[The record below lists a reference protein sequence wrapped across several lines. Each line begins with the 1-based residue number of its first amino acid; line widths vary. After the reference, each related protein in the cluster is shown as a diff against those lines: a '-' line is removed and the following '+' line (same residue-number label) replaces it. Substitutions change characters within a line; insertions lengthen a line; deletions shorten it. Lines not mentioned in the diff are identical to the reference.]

1 MEIKTDFLVVGSG
14 IGGLSFALKACE
26 WGDVV
31 IVTKKQDSDSNTNYA
46 QGGIASVS
54 AKDDSFRLHIED
66 TLRAGDG
73 LCNPEVVRRV
83 VEAGPECI
91 DELIQIGVK
100 FSRKKGKEDD
110 FDLGLEGGHSRNRV
124 VHATDLTGRE
134 IENALLQA
142 VKSKTNIKILEDHIA
157 IDLITQHHL
166 KGYQRKPGEKI
177 KCWGAYVLDKE
188 KNQVITCLSKI
199 TLLATGGA
207 GRVYVHTTNP
217 TIATGD
223 GLAMAYRAGTE
234 VANLEFIQ
242 FHPTALY
249 HKKADSFLIS
259 EAVRGEG
266 GILRLNSGET
276 FMEKYHPQREL
287 APRDVVARAIDFELK
302 KRGDSC
308 VYLDI
313 THLDQKFIKLRFPN
327 IYGECLS
334 LGLDITKDWIPVVPA
349 AHYIC
354 GGVSTDLEG
363 RTGIEN
369 LYVCGEVA
377 CTGMHGANRLASN
390 SLLEAVAF
398 AHFSANSVKNMLS
411 AIPSASLREG
421 EQGRTMKEIPF
432 PTIPQWSL
440 EGVFDQQEWVIISHN
455 RDWIQKFMWDY
466 VGIVRSNRR
475 LKQAKRRI
483 DILLDEITEFYK
495 VNPVT
500 YDVIEL
506 RNIATVAKLIV
517 ECALKR
523 KESRGLHYN
532 IDYPKKDDKNWLK
545 DTILKSEEV

>member
-1 MEIKTDFLVVGSG
+1 MEIRTDFLVIGSG
-14 IGGLSFALKACE
+14 IGGLSFALQASE
-26 WGDVV
+26 FGEVV
-31 IVTKKQDSDSNTNYA
+31 IVTKKEDSESNTNYA
-46 QGGIASVS
+46 QGGIASVL
-54 AKDDSFRLHIED
+54 AKDDSYELHLED
-66 TLRAGDG
+66 TLKGGAG
-73 LCNPEVVRRV
+73 LCNPEVVKKV
-83 VEAGPECI
+83 VEAGPGCI
-91 DELIQIGVK
+91 EELAEIGVRFTRK
-100 FSRKKGKEDD
+100 RGKKGE
-110 FDLGLEGGHSRNRV
+110 FDLGLEGGHSKNRV
-124 VHATDLTGRE
+124 AHAADLTGKE
-134 IENALLQA
+134 VENSLLRA
-142 VKSKTNIKILEDHIA
+142 VKSKANVKILEDHIA

-166 KGYQRKPGEKI
+166 KDYRRRPDEKI
-177 KCWGAYVLDKE
+177 NCWGAYVLDKD
-188 KNQVITCLSKI
+188 KNQVITCLAKL
-199 TLLATGGA
+199 TLLASGGA
-207 GRVYVHTTNP
+207 GKVYVHTTNP
-217 TIATGD
+217 SIATGD
-223 GLAMAYRAGTE
+223 GLAMAFRAGAE

-249 HKKADSFLIS
+249 HETGNSFLIS

-266 GILRLNSGET
+266 GILRLKSGEA
-276 FMEKYHPQREL
+276 FMENYHPRKEL

-327 IYGECLS
+327 IYGKCLS

-354 GGVSTDLEG
+354 GGVVTDLQG

-369 LYVCGEVA
+369 LYACGEVA

-398 AHFSANSVKNMLS
+398 AHFSADSAKNRLRS
-411 AIPSASLREG
+411 FTDFSFPEIPS
-421 EQGRTMKEIPF
+421 
-432 PTIPQWSL
+432 WSL
-440 EGVFDQQEWVIISHN
+440 EGVFDEQEWVIIAHN

-475 LKQAKRRI
+475 LEQAKKRI
-483 DILLDEITEFYK
+483 SILLDEITQFYK

-506 RNIATVAKLIV
+506 RNIATVAKLII

-532 IDYPKKDDKNWLK
+532 IDYPDRDDKNWLK
-545 DTILKSEEV
+545 DTVLRSKEA

>member
-1 MEIKTDFLVVGSG
+1 MEIKTDFLVIGSG

-26 WGDVV
+26 LGDVV
-31 IVTKKQDSDSNTNYA
+31 IVTKKEDSESNTNYA
-46 QGGIASVS
+46 QGGIASVL
-54 AKDDSFRLHIED
+54 AKDDSFELHVED

-73 LCNPEVVRRV
+73 LCDPEVVRRV
-83 VEAGPECI
+83 VEVGPGCI
-91 DELIQIGVK
+91 EELIQVGVQ
-100 FSRKKGKEDD
+100 FTRKRGKEDE
-110 FDLGLEGGHSRNRV
+110 FDLGLEGGHSKNRV
-124 VHATDLTGRE
+124 VHAADLTGRE
-134 IENALLQA
+134 VENSLLSA
-142 VKSKTNIKILEDHIA
+142 VKAKKNVKILEDHIA
-157 IDLITQHHL
+157 VDLITQHHL
-166 KGYQRKPGEKI
+166 KDYQRKPGEKI

-188 KNQVITCLSKI
+188 KNLVLTCLSKF

-217 TIATGD
+217 SIATGD
-223 GLAMAYRAGTE
+223 GLAMAYRAGAE

-249 HKKADSFLIS
+249 HDKANSFLIS

-266 GILRLNSGET
+266 GILRLKSGET
-276 FMEKYHPQREL
+276 FMEKYHPRKEL
-287 APRDVVARAIDFELK
+287 APRDVVARAIDHELK
-302 KRGDSC
+302 KRGESC

-327 IYGECLS
+327 IYGKCLS
-334 LGLDITKDWIPVVPA
+334 LGLDITKDPIPVVPA

-354 GGVSTDLEG
+354 GGVATDLEG
-363 RTGIEN
+363 RTKIEN
-369 LYVCGEVA
+369 LYACGEVTG
-377 CTGMHGANRLASN
+377 TGMHGANRLASN

-398 AHFSANSVKNMLS
+398 AHFSAKS
-411 AIPSASLREG
+411 AKAKFSSMKDFSFPPIPS
-421 EQGRTMKEIPF
+421 
-432 PTIPQWSL
+432 WSL

-475 LKQAKRRI
+475 LEQARRRI
-483 DILLDEITEFYK
+483 SILLDEITEFYK

-506 RNIATVAKLIV
+506 RNIATVAKLII
-517 ECALKR
+517 ECALAR

-532 IDYPKKDDKNWLK
+532 IDYPDKDDKNWLK
-545 DTILKSEEV
+545 DTKLRSKEE

>member
-1 MEIKTDFLVVGSG
+1 MEIKTDFLVIGSG
-14 IGGLSFALKACE
+14 IGGLSFALQASE
-26 WGDVV
+26 LGEVV
-31 IVTKKQDSDSNTNYA
+31 IVTKKEDSESNTNYA
-46 QGGIASVS
+46 QGGIASVL
-54 AKDDSFRLHIED
+54 AKDDSYELHLED
-66 TLRAGDG
+66 TLKGGAG
-73 LCNPEVVRRV
+73 LCNPEVVKKV
-83 VEAGPECI
+83 VEAGPGCI
-91 DELIQIGVK
+91 EELVEIGVR
-100 FSRKKGKEDD
+100 FSKKKGKEEE
-110 FDLGLEGGHSRNRV
+110 FDLGLEGGHSKNRV
-124 VHATDLTGRE
+124 AHAADLTGKE
-134 IENALLQA
+134 VENSLLRA
-142 VKSKTNIKILEDHIA
+142 VKSKTNVQILEDHIA

-166 KGYQRKPGEKI
+166 KSYQRKPKERI
-177 KCWGAYVLDKE
+177 KCWGAYVLDKDR
-188 KNQVITCLSKI
+188 NQVVTCLAKV
-199 TLLATGGA
+199 TLLASGGA
-207 GRVYVHTTNP
+207 GKVYVHTTNP
-217 TIATGD
+217 SIATGD
-223 GLAMAYRAGTE
+223 GLAMAYRAGAK

-249 HKKADSFLIS
+249 HQMGKSFLIS

-266 GILRLNSGET
+266 GILRLKSGEA
-276 FMEKYHPQREL
+276 FMERYHPRKEL

-327 IYGECLS
+327 IYGKCLS

-354 GGVSTDLEG
+354 GGVVTDLEG

-369 LYVCGEVA
+369 LYACGEVA

-398 AHFSANSVKNMLS
+398 AHFSADSAKNRLRS
-411 AIPSASLREG
+411 FTDFSFPEIPS
-421 EQGRTMKEIPF
+421 
-432 PTIPQWSL
+432 WSL
-440 EGVFDQQEWVIISHN
+440 EGVFDEQEWVIIAHN

-475 LKQAKRRI
+475 LEQAKKRI
-483 DILLDEITEFYK
+483 VILLDEITEFYK

-506 RNIATVAKLIV
+506 RNIATVARLIIA
-517 ECALKR
+517 CALKR

-532 IDYPKKDDKNWLK
+532 IDYPEKDDENWLK
-545 DTILKSEEV
+545 DTALKSEKV

>member
-1 MEIKTDFLVVGSG
+1 MEIKTDFLVIGSG
-14 IGGLSFALKACE
+14 IGGLSFALKVCE

-31 IVTKKQDSDSNTNYA
+31 IVTKKEDSESNTNYA
-46 QGGIASVS
+46 QGGIASVL
-54 AKDDSFRLHIED
+54 AKDDSFDIHIED

-73 LCNPEVVRRV
+73 LCNPEVVRKV
-83 VEAGPECI
+83 VEAGPGCI
-91 DELIQIGVK
+91 EELIRIGVR
-100 FSRKKGKEDD
+100 FTRKRGKEKE
-110 FDLGLEGGHSRNRV
+110 FDLGLEGGHSKNRV
-124 VHATDLTGRE
+124 VHAADLTGKE
-134 IENALLQA
+134 VENSLLRA
-142 VKSKTNIKILEDHIA
+142 VKAKKNVKILEDHIA

-166 KGYQRKPGEKI
+166 KDYRRKPEEKI

-188 KNQVITCLSKI
+188 KNQVLTCLSKL
-199 TLLATGGA
+199 TLLAAGGA
-207 GRVYVHTTNP
+207 GRVYIHTTNP
-217 TIATGD
+217 SIATGD
-223 GLAMAYRAGTE
+223 GLAMAYRAGAD

-249 HKKADSFLIS
+249 HDKANSFLIS

-276 FMEKYHPQREL
+276 FMEKYHPRKEL
-287 APRDVVARAIDFELK
+287 APRDVVARAIDHELK

-327 IYGECLS
+327 IYGKCLS
-334 LGLDITKDWIPVVPA
+334 LGLDITKDPIPVVPA

-354 GGVSTDLEG
+354 GGVVTDLEG
-363 RTGIEN
+363 RTNIEN
-369 LYVCGEVA
+369 LYACGEVA

-390 SLLEAVAF
+390 SLLEAIAF
-398 AHFSANSVKNMLS
+398 AHFSARSAKSKLS
-411 AIPSASLREG
+411 SMSDFSFPPIPS
-421 EQGRTMKEIPF
+421 
-432 PTIPQWSL
+432 WSL

-475 LKQAKRRI
+475 LEQAGSRI
-483 DILLDEITEFYK
+483 SILLDEITQFYK
-495 VNPVT
+495 INPIT

-506 RNIATVAKLIV
+506 RNIATVAKLII
-517 ECALKR
+517 ESALKR

-532 IDYPKKDDKNWLK
+532 VDYPHKDDKNWLK
-545 DTILKSEEV
+545 DTVLISEEL

>member
-1 MEIKTDFLVVGSG
+1 MEIKTDFLVIGSG
-14 IGGLSFALKACE
+14 IGGLSFALKVCE
-26 WGDVV
+26 LGDVV

-46 QGGIASVS
+46 QGGIASVL
-54 AKDDSFRLHIED
+54 ARDDSFKLHIED

-91 DELIQIGVK
+91 NELIQIGVK
-100 FSRKKGKEDD
+100 FSRKKGKEDE
-110 FDLGLEGGHSRNRV
+110 FDLGLEGGHSKNRV
-124 VHATDLTGRE
+124 VHAADLTGRE
-134 IENALLQA
+134 IENSLLHA
-142 VKSKTNIKILEDHIA
+142 VKSKPNIKILEDHLA

-166 KGYQRKPGEKI
+166 KGYQREPGEKI

-217 TIATGD
+217 SIATGD
-223 GLAMAYRAGTE
+223 GLAMAYRAGAE

-249 HKKADSFLIS
+249 HEKADSFLIS

-266 GILRLNSGET
+266 GILRLKSGET
-276 FMEKYHPQREL
+276 FMEKYHPKREL

-308 VYLDI
+308 AYLDI

-327 IYGECLS
+327 IYGVCLS

-369 LYVCGEVA
+369 LYACGEVA

-390 SLLEAVAF
+390 SLLEAVAY
-398 AHFSANSVKNMLS
+398 AHFSANSIKNILS
-411 AIPSASLREG
+411 A
-421 EQGRTMKEIPF
+421 MKEISF
-432 PTIPQWSL
+432 PIIPQWSL

-475 LKQAKRRI
+475 LRQAKRRI

-532 IDYPKKDDKNWLK
+532 IDYPQKDDKNWLK
-545 DTILKSEEV
+545 DTILKSEEA